1 MKGENI
7 DMNNYILR
15 VTSADKSIRGF
26 FAVTTGLAE
35 KARTL
40 HNTTPVATAALG
52 RAITAGSI
60 MGLMIKGENDKL
72 TLQIKGD
79 GPAGG
84 IVVVSNYQGIVK
96 GYIANPDV
104 EVPLRED
111 GKLNV
116 GAAIGREGKIN
127 VIIDMGLKEPYVGQY
142 SLVSGEIG
150 EDLAHYFT
158 FSEQTPSA
166 VALGVLIDRDHSVK
180 AAGGFIVQPLP
191 DASEESISR
200 LEENISG
207 MKPITALIEEGKT
220 PEDVMNIVLDG
231 FEPEVLEKYEVDY
244 QCDCS
249 REKFE
254 KALVTIGR
262 EELEKILLEDGGAE
276 LVCHFCNKKYNF
288 SGEELQKI
296 IDTI

>member
-1 MKGENI
+1 
-7 DMNNYILR
+7 MNNYILR
-15 VTSADKSIRGF
+15 VTSKDKNIRGF

-35 KARTL
+35 KARTI

-72 TLQIKGD
+72 TLQLKGG
-79 GPAGG
+79 GPAGA
-84 IVVVSNYQGIVK
+84 IVVVSNSQGIVK
-96 GYIANPDV
+96 AYIENPGV

-116 GAAIGREGKIN
+116 GAAIGTDGKIN

-142 SLVSGEIG
+142 GLVSGEIG

-166 VALGVLIDRDHSVK
+166 VALGVLIDKDYSVK

-191 DASEESISR
+191 DAAEESIAR

-220 PEDVMNIVLDG
+220 PEDIMNIVLEA

-244 QCDCS
+244 VCDCS

-254 KALVTIGR
+254 KALITIGR
-262 EELEKILLEDGGAE
+262 EELEKILREDGAAE
-276 LVCHFCNKKYNF
+276 LVCHFCNTKYNF

-296 IDTI
+296 IDMV